1 MTINDGTYYGILGD
15 DFWQLSLDTPIG
27 YGRTGNDTLY
37 GSDDSED
44 TLYGNRG
51 NDSLFG
57 NGGDDLLV
65 GGYGNDALYGGDG
78 RDELNGGAG
87 NDVLYG
93 GDDIDELNGGA
104 GNDYLNGYSIGT
116 GFKFD
121 TLVGGTGADT
131 FVLGE
136 DFVYYLEEG
145 DQFALIVDFSR
156 AEGDKLQ
163 VFGSISDYS
172 LEDGYAPGMTS
183 VNYQGELI
191 AAVENVTDLNFQL
204 DFNFV

>member
-78 RDELNGGAG
+78 RDQLNGGAG

-93 GDDIDELNGGA
+93 GDDIDELSGGA
-104 GNDYLNGYSIGT
+104 GNDYLNGYGIGT

-121 TLVGGTGADT
+121 TLEGGTGADT

-145 DQFALIVDFSR
+145 DQFAVITDFSR

-172 LEDGYAPGMTS
+172 LEVDYNFGITL
-183 VNYQGELI
+183 VNYQGESI
-191 AAVENVTDLNFQL
+191 AYTENVTDLNLQL

>member
-1 MTINDGTYYGILGD
+1 
-15 DFWQLSLDTPIG
+15 
-27 YGRTGNDTLY
+27 
-37 GSDDSED
+37 
-44 TLYGNRG
+44 
-51 NDSLFG
+51 
-57 NGGDDLLV
+57 
-65 GGYGNDALYGGDG
+65 LYGGDG
-78 RDELNGGAG
+78 RDELNGDAG

-104 GNDYLNGYSIGT
+104 GNDYLNGYGVGT

-121 TLVGGTGADT
+121 TLEGGTGADT

-136 DFVYYLEEG
+136 DFAYYLEDG
-145 DQFALIVDFSR
+145 DQLAFILDFSR
-156 AEGDKLQ
+156 SEGDKLQ

-172 LEDGYAPGMTS
+172 LEEYSSGVS

-191 AAVENVTDLNFQL
+191 ALVENVTDLNFQL